1 MISKNEK
8 NWPCLTV
15 LIVVKA
21 QIHEMKKK
29 NQHFNLTFLSPRK
42 QIVPCKGLEKG
53 VNFIKAFLGSQT
65 QKVEWRL
72 LIVIARNLIDVK
84 VLDV

>member
-1 MISKNEK
+1 M
-8 NWPCLTV
+8 
-15 LIVVKA
+15 VVKA
-21 QIHEMKKK
+21 QIHETKQQQK
-29 NQHFNLTFLSPRK
+29 NFNLTFLNPRK
-42 QIVPCKGLEKG
+42 QIVPNFECLEKG

>member
-1 MISKNEK
+1 M
-8 NWPCLTV
+8 
-15 LIVVKA
+15 VVKA

-29 NQHFNLTFLSPRK
+29 QQHFNLTFLSPRE
-42 QIVPCKGLEKG
+42 QIVPCEGLEKG

-72 LIVIARNLIDVK
+72 LIVLARNLIGVK